1 MGMRNMNMM
10 NNMGMNN
17 MGMNNLGM
25 NNFGQNQNFAQN
37 QNFGQNSMQNM
48 LLMNQLSNN
57 KELGDVGTIFNN
69 QIRQQQMQQVQQY
82 ADQNQAAMCM
92 QVPAHD
98 RNAAQRE
105 HTGNMMRDMAMCQ
118 AKGGCFDAIMWDFVD
133 QENKKLEEEKAKVEN
148 NRGSNMFQN
157 SGGNNL
163 FVSGSP

>member
-1 MGMRNMNMM
+1 MGANMGGGGGQERNCMFGNLMGNNMNMM
-10 NNMGMNN
+10 GNMNNMNMMNNLGINSMGGVNNMGMNN
-17 MGMNNLGM
+17 MGMNNMGM
-25 NNFGQNQNFAQN
+25 ANNFGQNQNN
-37 QNFGQNSMQNM
+37 INSMQNM

-98 RNAAQRE
+98 RNAAQRD

-118 AKGGCFDAIMWDFVD
+118 AKQGCFDAIMWDYVD
-133 QENKKLEEEKAKVEN
+133 QK
-148 NRGSNMFQN
+148 
-157 SGGNNL
+157 
-163 FVSGSP
+163 

>member
-1 MGMRNMNMM
+1 MGM

-17 MGMNNLGM
+17 MGMNNMGMNNMGM
-25 NNFGQNQNFAQN
+25 NNFGQNFAQT
-37 QNFGQNSMQNM
+37 QNFGQNSMNSMQNM
-48 LLMNQLSNN
+48 LLMNHLSNN
-57 KELGDVGTIFNN
+57 QELGDVGTIFNN

-118 AKGGCFDAIMWDFVD
+118 AKGGCFDAIMWDYVD
-133 QENKKLEEEKAKVEN
+133 QENKKIEEEKAKIDN
-148 NRGSNMFQN
+148 NRGTSIF
-157 SGGNNL
+157 S
-163 FVSGSP
+163 

>member
-1 MGMRNMNMM
+1 M
-10 NNMGMNN
+10 
-17 MGMNNLGM
+17 MNNLGLSNM
-25 NNFGQNQNFAQN
+25 NNNLGQNNM
-37 QNFGQNSMQNM
+37 NSMQNM

-57 KELGDVGTIFNN
+57 IQELGDVGTIFNN
-69 QIRQQQMQQVQQY
+69 QVRQQQMQQVQMY
-82 ADQNQAAMCM
+82 ADQNQPAMCM

-133 QENKKLEEEKAKVEN
+133 QENKKLEEEKAKIEN
-148 NRGSNMFQN
+148 NRGSNIFQN

-163 FVSGSP
+163 FLSNSPFRRGKRSLQGSRSSQLS